1 MARRVATAS
10 LLSLLVVFGLILLV
24 LPWVRKSYAQYF
36 PEGFR
41 NVDCLNVICKEGQ
54 FCQEN
59 KCVDVS
65 PPITNQYTGY

>member
-1 MARRVATAS
+1 MARRVATVSIIS
-10 LLSLLVVFGLILLV
+10 LLLIFGVVLIA
-24 LPWVRKSYAQYF
+24 LPWLRKNYGMYF

-41 NVDCLNVICKEGQ
+41 DVDCLNVICKEGQ